1 MIICVRIL
9 CKCLG
14 QTWEKFHYHNRHT
27 LSSAKHT
34 DSKLLLCEW
43 QIGMRDCLGF
53 SAVEGPWGDPFG
65 PLDDPR
71 PRHFVI
77 SSSRA
82 HVTSSTAPWPG
93 KPALTRPVI
102 IQINYQSVDCLNLL
116 EQCRS
121 DRRQQFVSFHV
132 QRFFHKLYICSKT
145 CLLSDNL

>member
-65 PLDDPR
+65 W
-71 PRHFVI
+71 
-77 SSSRA
+77 SSAKTLCNLFLRA

-121 DRRQQFVSFHV
+121 DMRQQFVSFHV